1 MCAACAEAGHAT
13 GGGPADAP
21 GGPQDAAKAIDA
33 HVTQMDA
40 PMQSGGCTTT
50 ATCMAPTMTL
60 PSVSGDTGAG
70 TASASGY
77 QSAWYQIRVTEDD
90 SGVFGVS
97 MTMTATL
104 TSPAATNY
112 DLYLYINTGSDV
124 LECATPNG
132 AATKNG
138 TVQSQKLTWGES
150 GTFSNGND
158 DSRTVVVEVRA
169 PATGCTSGTNW
180 QLNITGD
187 T

>member
-1 MCAACAEAGHAT
+1 MQNAGC
-13 GGGPADAP
+13 
-21 GGPQDAAKAIDA
+21 
-33 HVTQMDA
+33 
-40 PMQSGGCTTT
+40 STT

-60 PSVSGDTGAG
+60 ASVSGDTGNG

-90 SGVFGVS
+90 NSVIGVA

-112 DLYLYINTGSDV
+112 DLYLYVNTGTDALS
-124 LECATPNG
+124 CTTPNG

-138 TVQSQKLTWGES
+138 TTQSQKLKWGE
-150 GTFSNGND
+150 GTVANGSD

-169 PATGCTSGTNW
+169 PATGCMSTATW
-180 QLNITGD
+180 QLNIVGD